1 MTRPF
6 ERGDVAWHP
15 ALYKSDPDAGR
26 PFVVLSD
33 ERHPFYGE
41 EYLVAALTTV
51 SRPEAIE
58 LTDGDWELGGTPR
71 DSYVSPWY
79 ILSLKHANF
88 DAGVGQLRKNA
99 VDRVARAATT
109 YLGIDFR

>member
-1 MTRPF
+1 MTATF

-15 ALYKSDPDAGR
+15 APSKDDPDAGR

-33 ERHPFYGE
+33 DRHPFDGE

-51 SRPEAIE
+51 PRPEALPVAE
-58 LTDGDWELGGTPR
+58 TEWVNGGTPR

-79 ILSLKHANF
+79 VMSLKRANF
-88 DAGVGQLRKNA
+88 DAGIGTLRETT
-99 VDRVARAATT
+99 VDRIARESTR
-109 YLGIDFR
+109 YLGLSQ